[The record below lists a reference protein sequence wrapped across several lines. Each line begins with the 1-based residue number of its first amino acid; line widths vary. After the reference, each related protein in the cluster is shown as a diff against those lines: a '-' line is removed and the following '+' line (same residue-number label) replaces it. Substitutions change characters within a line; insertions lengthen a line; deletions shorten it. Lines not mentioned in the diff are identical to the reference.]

1 MKIVVATN
9 NQHKLGEFKKLLE
22 GLDIELLTM
31 QDALGE
37 TLDIIED
44 GETFCENSAIKALA
58 VSAKTD
64 KLVFS
69 DDSGIVVDALDG
81 APGIYSARYA
91 GEGASD
97 LDNLNKLIDDMKD
110 CENRKAQFVCVITLA
125 KDGEIIADF
134 TGEVEGHLQYEA
146 DGVNGFGYDPIFV
159 PEGFDKSFGLLSE
172 EIKQEISHRACATIL
187 LKEFLKEI

>member
-22 GLDIELLTM
+22 ELDIELLTM